1 MVEKDVFLILAV
13 IFLLLFWSL
22 PWAIG
27 SGAWINERLHLFV
40 ILLLLVV
47 NAFSQNCETATSWL
61 LDFALIGSLRL
72 HLSKTCLCITMKCQ
86 NLPELWNHLTTSLTT
101 STTCTSSPASFSPS
115 DPWPN
120 RSANTPIKNLYLCG
134 AGTYPGGEATGAPGP
149 NNANEEIRR
158 KGNEGLKEIVQVV

>member
-13 IFLLLFWSL
+13 IFLLLFWTL

-120 RSANTPIKNLYLCG
+120 RSTTALQSRISTSAARAPIPVVKLPE
-134 AGTYPGGEATGAPGP
+134 YPGTIMPMRILGD
-149 NNANEEIRR
+149 
-158 KGNEGLKEIVQVV
+158 

>member
-13 IFLLLFWSL
+13 IFLLLFWTL

-86 NLPELWNHLTTSLTT
+86 NLPELWNHLTTSLAT
-101 STTCTSSPASFSPS
+101 STTCTSSPANFSPS

-120 RSANTPIKNLYLCG
+120 RSATALQSRISTSAARAPIPVVKLPE
-134 AGTYPGGEATGAPGP
+134 YPGTIMPMRILGD
-149 NNANEEIRR
+149 
-158 KGNEGLKEIVQVV
+158 